1 MLVSIHLFLFIGFIL
16 LVWSLQDK
24 EMVLVQDDIIQKVIV
39 KPQTDKRIVENMME
53 M

>member
-1 MLVSIHLFLFIGFIL
+1 
-16 LVWSLQDK
+16 
-24 EMVLVQDDIIQKVIV
+24 MVLVQDDIIQKVIV

>member
-39 KPQTDKRIVENMME
+39 KPQTDERIVENVME